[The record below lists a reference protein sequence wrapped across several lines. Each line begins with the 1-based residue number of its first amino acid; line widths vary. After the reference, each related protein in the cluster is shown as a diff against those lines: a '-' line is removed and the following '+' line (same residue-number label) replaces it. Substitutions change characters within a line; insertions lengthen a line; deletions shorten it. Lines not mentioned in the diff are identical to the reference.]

1 MERNAVQSGGGG
13 PALASLIGELYERG
27 RAQEFGLTRECFGQ
41 FLEEIRRK
49 YLARGASETEILAL
63 YSSLHVEE
71 LVLARA
77 CAAGDERAW
86 DVFLTRYREKLYD
99 IAGYLAR
106 DAATSRELADSI
118 YADLYGMRERNG
130 ERVSKLASYMGRGS
144 LEGWLRTVMA
154 QEYINCY
161 RRRRRLVSLDEE
173 AEQGVQFVASAPPA
187 PKAVDPCLEAA
198 TDEALAELSPEDR
211 FVLASYYLDSR
222 TLAQIARV
230 LGVHESTISRKVDK
244 LAASLQR
251 RILDGMERRGRS
263 RRQAREALEVDVRDL
278 KVDVR
283 TLLQGAAPPPFF
295 DKKAEGPLAKG
306 RDKQRPAET

>member
-1 MERNAVQSGGGG
+1 MERNAAQFGGGG
-13 PALASLIGELYERG
+13 PALASAIAGLYERG
-27 RAQEFGLTRECFGQ
+27 RAQEFGLTRECFAQ
-41 FLEEIRRK
+41 ILEEIRRK
-49 YLARGASETEILAL
+49 YLPRAASETEILAL

-77 CAAGDERAW
+77 CAAGEERAW

-99 IAGYLAR
+99 IANYLAR
-106 DAATSRELADSI
+106 DASMSRELADSI
-118 YADLYGMRERNG
+118 YADLYGIRERNG

-154 QEYINCY
+154 QEYINGY

-173 AEQGVQFVASAPPA
+173 EEQGVQFEAAAPPPA
-187 PKAVDPCLEAA
+187 KAVDPCLEAA

-222 TLAQIARV
+222 TLAQIARL

-244 LAASLQR
+244 LAAVLQK
-251 RILDGMERRGRS
+251 RILDGMERRGMS
-263 RRQAREALEVDVRDL
+263 RRQAKEALEVDVRDL

-283 TLLQGAAPPPFF
+283 TLLQGAASPPFF
-295 DKKAEGPLAKG
+295 DKKAEGPLTKG
-306 RDKQRPAET
+306 RDEQRPVET